1 MSPSSP
7 PPQVPPVSQLDQATK
22 VIRFG
27 VFEVD
32 LRTAELR
39 KQGVRIRLPGQ
50 SFQVL
55 EALLLRPGELVSRE
69 ELKQKLWPTDNFGD
83 FEHGINAAVNR
94 VRDALGDSSDNPRF
108 VETLPKR
115 GYRFIAPVDSGTSE
129 ANVPPELAPV
139 PSQNGQAPA
148 EPGTASQPSPAP
160 RRRWIPAVVALL
172 LLISVGALL
181 FVKFRDR
188 KAPVGFVAQQDLRAI
203 PLTTLPGREISP
215 SFSPDG
221 SQVVFAWDGGNSNAK
236 NPFNL
241 YVKVIGSEKIEQL
254 THEPADWIVPA
265 WSPDGSTIAFARAG
279 GAKQGV
285 FSIPARGGPERKL
298 ADANW
303 PCACLALS
311 WSSDGRQL
319 AYHIPDGIR
328 ILTPENGNIHPV
340 DTGKCESHF
349 PAFSPDGQWIAFT
362 CGVNG
367 NDYLDLLSLK
377 SGLSKHLSQGSS
389 RQLAWTND
397 SQRIIAEGL
406 LEFNIHGGE
415 PRRLMFADNAGQPA
429 IAARGDRLAY
439 TALHFTANIWKA
451 DTRTGSSRSV
461 FAPATVEQRN
471 AHISPDGKRIAFES
485 GRSGSKEIWVAN
497 ADGTDAMQLSNFHSW
512 TGTPRW
518 SPDGRTIVFD
528 SRTSGKAALY
538 LVDPATALPRQ
549 ISTNGMPA
557 DQPSWSADG
566 KWIYFHSAS
575 AEPAERDA
583 IYRVTP
589 QGGTPERVAHAHGYK
604 AEESKDGKLLY
615 FADDHR
621 NAVIYVL
628 NIATGEQRPLD
639 DMPKLASGNDWVLAS
654 KGIFFVDFAQ
664 HPSIDFY
671 DFSSHRVTKKIP
683 LDRQPFRWGGLSLS
697 PDESWL
703 TYSQIDEADSDLMLV
718 EGFR

>member
-1 MSPSSP
+1 MNPSSP
-7 PPQVPPVSQLDQATK
+7 APSSQPEPSAQPTRVL
-22 VIRFG
+22 RFG
-27 VFEVD
+27 VFEAD

-39 KQGVRIRLPGQ
+39 KQGVRIRLPSQ

-55 EALLLRPGELVSRE
+55 EALLLRPGELVTRE
-69 ELKQKLWPTDNFGD
+69 ELKQKLWPSDSFGD
-83 FEHGINAAVNR
+83 FEHGLNAAVNR
-94 VRDALGDSSDNPRF
+94 VREALGDASDNPRF
-108 VETLPKR
+108 VETLPRR
-115 GYRFIAPVDSGTSE
+115 GYRFIAQVEAIESE
-129 ANVPPELAPV
+129 TKKPLTEPAAIPW
-139 PSQNGQAPA
+139 QNGEAPTKA
-148 EPGTASQPSPAP
+148 DILNQPPPVP
-160 RRRWIPAVVALL
+160 RRRWIPAVAVLL
-172 LLISVGALL
+172 LVAVGTFL
-181 FVKFRDR
+181 FVR
-188 KAPVGFVAQQDLRAI
+188 LRNRPSSPSRAEVQEGLRVT
-203 PLTTLPGREISP
+203 PLTTLPGREVSP

-221 SQVVFAWDGGNSNAK
+221 SQVVFAWDEGNSNAK
-236 NPFNL
+236 SSFNL

-298 ADANW
+298 ADASW

-328 ILTPENGNIHPV
+328 ILTPENGNIHPL
-340 DTGKCESHF
+340 DTGKCESYF
-349 PAFSPDGQWIAFT
+349 PAFSPDGQWIAFS

-377 SGLSKHLSQGSS
+377 SGLSKHLSQASPG
-389 RQLAWTND
+389 QLAWTND

-406 LEFNIHGGE
+406 LEFNIHGGV
-415 PRRLMFADNAGQPA
+415 PRRLMFADNPGQPA

-439 TALHFTANIWKA
+439 TAFHFTTNIWKA

-497 ADGTDAMQLSNFHSW
+497 ADGTDATQLSNFHSW

-528 SRTSGKAALY
+528 SRASGKAALY

-557 DQPSWSADG
+557 DMASWSADG
-566 KWIYFHSAS
+566 RWIYFHSDS
-575 AEPAERDA
+575 PEPAELDA

-604 AEESKDGKLLY
+604 MEESKDGKLLY
-615 FADDHR
+615 FAADYK
-621 NAVIYVL
+621 NAAMYVL

-639 DMPKLASGNDWVLAS
+639 DMPKLASGNDWVLGS

-671 DFSSHRVTKKIP
+671 DLSSHRVTKKIP
-683 LDRQPFRWGGLSLS
+683 LDRRPFRWGGLSLS

-703 TYSQIDEADSDLMLV
+703 TYSQIDEAGSDLMLV